1 MLAFEIWSMH
11 PRVLVVGCVLGL
23 RSLPF
28 AGSVSSGHFEVLE
41 AVCSSLTLEPLQS
54 ETESVH

>member
-1 MLAFEIWSMH
+1 MH

-41 AVCSSLTLEPLQS
+41 TVCSSLTLVPLQS
-54 ETESVH
+54 ESESVH